1 MKDLVKEGRSFQD
14 RFSGK
19 TVKKRLVKEEETGVS
34 KEVETLTGKIDKFVK
49 DGKPMEA
56 VIEFAKYLKQKD
68 YEKILNAIL
77 DIVKIEER
85 IPFELA
91 TYQQKIVNTLFLI
104 AKEEGNLNNKEL
116 AVIQAAMC

>member
-1 MKDLVKEGRSFQD
+1 MKDLVLEGRTFQD
-14 RFSGK
+14 RFGK
-19 TVKKRLVKEEETGVS
+19 KTTKKVVKEEQTGVA
-34 KEVETLTGKIDKFVK
+34 KEVETLVGKMDKFTK

-56 VIEFAKYLKQKD
+56 IIEFAKYLKQKD

-85 IPFELA
+85 IPFELVA
-91 TYQQKIVNTLFLI
+91 YQQKIVNTLFLI